1 MTEQVIT
8 EQDFAVTLGECSLK
22 GLPGHYAGK
31 VRDCYQVRDVRLLVA
46 TDRLSCFDRVI
57 TTIPFKG
64 QVLTGISSFWFE
76 RLRGQ
81 IPTHFIEQVDPCV
94 MAVKSAE
101 VIPFEV
107 VVRGYLAGSAW
118 RAYRSGALIPGLALP
133 PGLAEFDKLPEPVI
147 TPSTKEFDGGHDVP
161 ISVEDICRSGK
172 VTPAEWAT
180 MARIALELFAEGQ
193 RHALTQGLLLADT
206 KYEFGR
212 CGGEIILIDEV
223 HTLDS
228 SRYWEAASYERCKRE
243 GGTPLMLDK
252 EPVRQWLISQGYQ
265 GEGVPPGVPDAERL
279 AIASHYAHAY
289 QRITGN
295 LFTPDRS
302 APLSRI
308 VRSLLRAGFPCSAS

>member
-1 MTEQVIT
+1 MIEQGFTE
-8 EQDFAVTLGECSLK
+8 EDFAFTLSDCLLE
-22 GLPGHYAGK
+22 GLPGHYSGK
-31 VRDCYQVRDVRLLVA
+31 VRDSYLVGNTRLLVA
-46 TDRLSCFDRVI
+46 TDRLSCFDRII

-76 RLRGQ
+76 RLHGQ
-81 IPTHFIEQVDPCV
+81 IPTHFIAHVDPCV

-118 RAYRSGALIPGLALP
+118 RAYRAGVSVPGVALP
-133 PGLAEFDKLPEPVI
+133 PGLAEFDQLPEPVI

-161 ISVEDICRSGK
+161 VSVEEIYHSGK
-172 VTPAEWAT
+172 VTPTEWETIAG
-180 MARIALELFAEGQ
+180 IALELFAEGQ
-193 RHALTQGLLLADT
+193 RHARSQGLLLADT

-228 SRYWEAASYERCKRE
+228 SRYWEAASYERCQRE
-243 GGTPLMLDK
+243 GGAPLMLDK
-252 EPVRQWLISQGYQ
+252 EPVRQWLMGQGYH
-265 GEGVPPGVPDAERL
+265 GEGIPPVVPDSKRL
-279 AIASHYAHAY
+279 GIASHYAHAY

-295 LFTPDRS
+295 PFTPDRS
-302 APLSRI
+302 IPLPRI
-308 VRSLLRAGFPCSAS
+308 VQSLSRAGFSCSAV